1 MDRKQLTTALAAVG
15 ILLIAGI
22 LGLRLWANAARNA
35 MPQLSMVHVGP
46 DGRIYTVL
54 ADTLYWEDADGGSLG
69 SLPLSRLGISGFW
82 GDFAVLSDGDLILPA
97 SKQPA
102 DSVQKEVRIAMSVPA
117 SGDAG
122 PDAVPLTRCSL
133 QTDRCAPLTGTPRDA
148 YFRAD
153 RTFKLAVDEAAGRL
167 YVADT
172 AAQRLL
178 ILDLQG
184 RILAKQTTGFAFPNQ
199 LELAAPGSLKVAD
212 TNNNR
217 VLTLAVGGDAFAE
230 PPVSNPV
237 EPWSHSLSHQYPVG
251 LTQDGKGRQWV
262 VLTDA
267 QIRNGALYRLDG
279 VSGAKR
285 MALPEGS
292 DVLFLAATDREVL
305 AADGAHYAIH
315 AFDMDGNSL
324 PEVGSGPLAAALAGY
339 AGQRRLYDAVF
350 DYSLVA
356 LMVIG
361 GLLFFLL
368 WLSRLYPQGDAP
380 ATAVEGSGPLPEAGV
395 RTPAMAWRGTE
406 YRFRRRLGGI
416 VDKSSQVTLYIILA
430 ALFALPIALIVSL
443 QRDLAR
449 KGHPFDAAGFFD
461 DPRLYLVAVLLVIMA
476 VYLLLARRYERLAVG
491 HDGIRYASWV
501 AGPVAFLAPLYPG
514 WQFRWDDLAD
524 IRLVAG
530 GTRPMLWYF
539 QFTLKQGGVRRLGA
553 FTWREVDQE
562 DETGLSLRD
571 LMQRDPVR
579 FKAALSGT
587 RLFALLELAVRARK
601 QQFQNPL
608 MG

>member
-1 MDRKQLTTALAAVG
+1 MDRKRLTTALAAVG

-22 LGLRLWANAARNA
+22 LGLRLWANSARNT

-46 DGRIYTVL
+46 DGRVYTVL
-54 ADTLYWEDADGGSLG
+54 SDTLYIEDADGGSVA

-82 GDFAVLSDGDLILPA
+82 GDFAVLADGDLILPA
-97 SKQPA
+97 SRQPA
-102 DSVQKEVRIAMSVPA
+102 DSVQKEVRIAMRMPA
-117 SGDAG
+117 SGDAS

-133 QTDRCAPLTGTPRDA
+133 QTYQCTPLTGTPRDG

-153 RTFKLAVDEAAGRL
+153 RTFKLAMDEDAGRL

-184 RILAKQTTGFAFPNQ
+184 RILAKQGSGLAFPNQ
-199 LELAAPGSLKVAD
+199 IELAAPGSLKVAD
-212 TNNNR
+212 TNDNR
-217 VLTLAVGGDAFAE
+217 VLTYAVAGDVFAD

-237 EPWSHSLSHQYPVG
+237 EPWSHSLNHQYPVG
-251 LTQDGKGRQWV
+251 LVQDGKGRQWV

-267 QIRNGALYRLDG
+267 RIRDGALYRLDDAG
-279 VSGAKR
+279 GAKR
-285 MALPEGS
+285 VPLPGGS
-292 DVLFLAATDREVL
+292 DVLFLAATAREVL

-315 AFDMDGNSL
+315 AFDRDGDAL
-324 PEVGSGPLAAALAGY
+324 PDLGSGPLAAALAEY
-339 AGQRRLYDAVF
+339 AGRRRLYDAVF

-356 LMVIG
+356 LLVIG
-361 GLLFFLL
+361 GLMFFLL

-395 RTPAMAWRGTE
+395 MTPAMAWRGTE
-406 YRFRRRLGGI
+406 YPFRRRLGGI
-416 VDKSSQVTLYIILA
+416 VDKRSLVALYAILA

-443 QRDLAR
+443 QRDLSR
-449 KGHPFDAAGFFD
+449 KGHPFDAAKFFD
-461 DPRLYLVAVLLVIMA
+461 DPRLYLVAVLLVVMA

-501 AGPVAFLAPLYPG
+501 AGPLAFLAPLYPS

-539 QFTLKQGGVRRLGA
+539 QFSLKQGSVRRLGA
-553 FTWREVDQE
+553 FTWREADQE
-562 DETGLSLRD
+562 DETGLSLGD
-571 LMQRDPVR
+571 LMRRDPLR
-579 FKAALSGT
+579 FKAALSRT
-587 RLFALLELAVRARK
+587 RLFALLDLAVRARK
-601 QQFQNPL
+601 AQFQGPL
-608 MG
+608 LD